1 MKISYVFLSTLIFLL
16 AGAFSSF
23 AADTLPILFF
33 YSKTCPHCAKEEL
46 FLEKLSR
53 KYPQIELI
61 SYEVSEPK
69 SIEALRDLEGRGI
82 EYQGY
87 VPFTVIE
94 NDVVQG
100 YGDDQ
105 TTGAQIEALI
115 RQKID
120 VPLSTQTTLDNP
132 NFSNITLP
140 IFGSLNVGLL
150 SLPVLAVVIG
160 VLDGFNPCALWAL
173 LFLISLLLGMKSK
186 KRMWLL
192 GSVFI
197 LTSGLVYF
205 LFMTAWFNFFLLLGA
220 AKWVRVAIAL
230 IALGAGIYSLRDFW
244 INKDGGCKSEDSVGK
259 RKVFAKLKKFTLQ
272 KNLWIAFFGIIFLA
286 VAVNTTELLCS
297 AGLPAVFTSI
307 LATNNL
313 SPLSYYLYI
322 ALYVFF
328 FMIDDLF
335 IFIVAMATLR
345 VVGIGGRYARFSRLV
360 GGLLMLA
367 IGLLLIFSPQTLM
380 FG

>member
-1 MKISYVFLSTLIFLL
+1 
-16 AGAFSSF
+16 
-23 AADTLPILFF
+23 
-33 YSKTCPHCAKEEL
+33 
-46 FLEKLSR
+46 
-53 KYPQIELI
+53 
-61 SYEVSEPK
+61 VSEPK